1 MTKIL
6 GFDFGQKRTGV
17 AIAID
22 SDIQPLVTLDV
33 QSIQE
38 DVLELVRKHQPEEL
52 VVGIPRNLDGEDTDQ
67 TRLARDFGQQL
78 AKLTSLDVKYQDEA
92 LSSERA
98 LEPVSYTHLDVYKR
112 QAIRIGADRVYTQ
125 LLSPLSYLRS
135 RY

>member
-38 DVLELVRKHQPEEL
+38 DVLELVRKHQPDEL

-98 LEPVSYTHLDVYKR
+98 LE
-112 QAIRIGADRVYTQ
+112 RIGSNTSISERKKILDQVSAQIILED
-125 LLSPLSYLRS
+125 YLK
-135 RY
+135 

>member
-1 MTKIL
+1 MAKIL

-38 DVLELVRKHQPEEL
+38 DVLELVRKHQPDEL

-98 LEPVSYTHLDVYKR
+98 LE
-112 QAIRIGADRVYTQ
+112 RIGSNTSISERKKILDQVSAQIILED
-125 LLSPLSYLRS
+125 YLK
-135 RY
+135 

>member
-38 DVLELVRKHQPEEL
+38 DVLELVRKHQPDEL

-67 TRLARDFGQQL
+67 TRLARDFGQKL

-98 LEPVSYTHLDVYKR
+98 LE
-112 QAIRIGADRVYTQ
+112 RIGSNTNISERKKILDQVSAQIILED
-125 LLSPLSYLRS
+125 YLK
-135 RY
+135 

>member
-22 SDIQPLVTLDV
+22 SDIRPLVTLDA
-33 QSIQE
+33 QTIQK
-38 DVLELVRKHQPEEL
+38 DVLELVRTHQPDKL

-67 TRLARDFGQQL
+67 TRLARDFGREL
-78 AKLTSLDVKYQDEA
+78 AKLTGLDVKYQDEA

-98 LEPVSYTHLDVYKR
+98 LE
-112 QAIRIGADRVYTQ
+112 RIGSNTTISERKKILDQVSAQIILED
-125 LLSPLSYLRS
+125 YLK
-135 RY
+135 

>member
-22 SDIQPLVTLDV
+22 SDIQPLVTLDT

-38 DVLELVRKHQPEEL
+38 DVLDLVRKHQPDEL

-67 TRLARDFGQQL
+67 TRLARDFGQEL
-78 AKLTSLDVKYQDEA
+78 AKLTGLDVKYQDEA

-98 LEPVSYTHLDVYKR
+98 LE
-112 QAIRIGADRVYTQ
+112 RIGSNTTISERKKILDQVSAQIILED
-125 LLSPLSYLRS
+125 YLK
-135 RY
+135 

>member
-38 DVLELVRKHQPEEL
+38 DVLELVRKHQPDEL

-67 TRLARDFGQQL
+67 TRLARD
-78 AKLTSLDVKYQDEA
+78 
-92 LSSERA
+92 
-98 LEPVSYTHLDVYKR
+98 VYKR
-112 QAIRIGADRVYTQ
+112 QYITCVATLGAVF
-125 LLSPLSYLRS
+125 
-135 RY
+135 